1 MSDDLVKISVNGTE
15 FGGWGACTIT
25 RSIDSVADGFS
36 ITAPFDPDQPQV
48 RAAFRPFGYQPC
60 TIMIDDETLIT
71 GRIEAVAPSITAD
84 DRVVNL
90 QGRSL
95 AGSLIDCSID
105 GVGYEFAGL
114 SLLQVAQEVCQPFD
128 IQVISAV
135 GSGPTLKS
143 ALGAASVAEA
153 SEALDETRASPGQG
167 AYDFLQGLAKAAGLM
182 LISDA
187 QGRLVISKIQP
198 STVPVASIIEGNGP
212 VISVNA
218 QYQGAERYSQYKVLQ
233 QQDGATDLKGEAS
246 DQGVPIYRPKTTVG
260 SDSDAG
266 NVAKA
271 AAWARALAL
280 AGAVEVSATVAGWR
294 TNAGQIWTPG
304 MAVTVKAPG
313 AYILQ
318 ESVFLV
324 AEATLTLD
332 ASQGRTTA
340 LRLVLPATY
349 TGDMPGRYPWD

>member
-1 MSDDLVKISVNGTE
+1 MSDQVKITVNGIE
-15 FGGWGACTIT
+15 FGGWTACTIT
-25 RSIDSVADGFS
+25 RRIDSVADGFS

-60 TIMIDDETLIT
+60 TISIDDETLIT
-71 GRIEAVAPSITAD
+71 GRIETVAPSTSAS

-95 AGSLIDCSID
+95 AGSLVDCSID

-114 SLLQVAQEVCQPFD
+114 SLLQVAQKICQPFGV
-128 IQVISAV
+128 QVISAV
-135 GSGPTLKS
+135 GLGPTLKS

-153 SEALDETRASPGQG
+153 SEALDESRASPGQG

-198 STVPVASIIEGNGP
+198 STAPAAAIVEGDGP
-212 VISVNA
+212 VIAVSAN
-218 QYQGAERYSQYKVLQ
+218 YQGTGRYSKYKVLQ
-233 QQDGATDLKGEAS
+233 QQDGTPDLSGTAS
-246 DQGVPIYRPKTTVG
+246 DQGVPIYRPRTAVG

-271 AAWARALAL
+271 ATWARALAL

-318 ESVFLV
+318 EAAFIV
-324 AEATLTLD
+324 AEATLALD
-332 ASQGRTTA
+332 SSQGRTTE
-340 LRLVLPATY
+340 LRLLLPATY
-349 TGDMPGRYPWD
+349 TGAMPGSYPWD